1 MTERGYEKIFC
12 SNMMK
17 TNQDIIR
24 DGLKKSMVDIFM
36 ENSEYLLWG
45 ELMLINLHLI
55 NNHHLIRTVQKY
67 FQVQHNQMWSGLTN
81 CKRNQPEELRQL
93 TRVPLLSAQS
103 YCVVWMDFLTSTKLT
118 GCSVSSGSRMR
129 NWAALGKTVSV

>member
-36 ENSEYLLWG
+36 ENSECLLWG
-45 ELMLINLHLI
+45 ELVLINLHLI
-55 NNHHLIRTVQKY
+55 NKHHLIRTVQKSFPGPAY
-67 FQVQHNQMWSGLTN
+67 TN
-81 CKRNQPEELRQL
+81 
-93 TRVPLLSAQS
+93 
-103 YCVVWMDFLTSTKLT
+103 VVWLNHY
-118 GCSVSSGSRMR
+118 GS
-129 NWAALGKTVSV
+129 